1 MKRLHIILLFFLV
14 PLVLSAQRKQLLQAQ
29 EMIKTGTTL
38 DKAESLMASLLR
50 ESKHRNNPKL
60 WLTLYQAQR
69 AQYEQANEKL
79 YLKQKNDTSAF
90 FRLTRKLF
98 LTAESLDSVEQK
110 RLSKPNAQPHSRQDN
125 ARYLSQ
131 IRSNLYYGGTFFTTR
146 GKLSEAL
153 DMFDTYIDCHRQ
165 PLFSKQF
172 KADSDTLLAAA
183 AYWAMTASLQQADND
198 KALSYLP
205 LARRDTTYL
214 EQTLINAAQ
223 AYLNKNDTTQ
233 YVDIL
238 KEGFS
243 AFPLSPYFFTRL
255 VDHYEHTANDSLAMQ
270 LVDQAL
276 AADSLSSLFLLAKS
290 SVLLNMGNYDECI
303 AICKK
308 LLATDEQQPDAHYN
322 MGIALFNKAI
332 TMEKELMRKH
342 VKSSQRRRAK
352 REIAELFEA
361 SRPHIE
367 SYRRSFPANVL
378 MWSGPLYTIYL
389 NLNMGNEFEEIEKI
403 RDEYRKNNKQSGPSG
418 AQ

>member
-1 MKRLHIILLFFLV
+1 
-14 PLVLSAQRKQLLQAQ
+14 
-29 EMIKTGTTL
+29 
-38 DKAESLMASLLR
+38 
-50 ESKHRNNPKL
+50 
-60 WLTLYQAQR
+60 
-69 AQYEQANEKL
+69 
-79 YLKQKNDTSAF
+79 
-90 FRLTRKLF
+90 
-98 LTAESLDSVEQK
+98 
-110 RLSKPNAQPHSRQDN
+110 
-125 ARYLSQ
+125 
-131 IRSNLYYGGTFFTTR
+131 
-146 GKLSEAL
+146 
-153 DMFDTYIDCHRQ
+153 
-165 PLFSKQF
+165 
-172 KADSDTLLAAA
+172 
-183 AYWAMTASLQQADND
+183 MTASLQQADND

-308 LLATDEQQPDAHYN
+308 LLATDEHQPDAHYN

-332 TMEKELMRKH
+332 TKEKELMRHH

>member
-1 MKRLHIILLFFLV
+1 M
-14 PLVLSAQRKQLLQAQ
+14 
-29 EMIKTGTTL
+29 
-38 DKAESLMASLLR
+38 
-50 ESKHRNNPKL
+50 
-60 WLTLYQAQR
+60 
-69 AQYEQANEKL
+69 
-79 YLKQKNDTSAF
+79 
-90 FRLTRKLF
+90 
-98 LTAESLDSVEQK
+98 
-110 RLSKPNAQPHSRQDN
+110 
-125 ARYLSQ
+125 
-131 IRSNLYYGGTFFTTR
+131 
-146 GKLSEAL
+146 
-153 DMFDTYIDCHRQ
+153 
-165 PLFSKQF
+165 
-172 KADSDTLLAAA
+172 
-183 AYWAMTASLQQADND
+183 
-198 KALSYLP
+198 
-205 LARRDTTYL
+205 
-214 EQTLINAAQ
+214 
-223 AYLNKNDTTQ
+223 Q
-233 YVDIL
+233 YVEIL

-308 LLATDEQQPDAHYN
+308 LLATDEHQPDAHYN

-332 TMEKELMRKH
+332 TMEKELMRHH